1 MLGYFYLHWLSYGLV
16 GIAKTHLLVIENK
29 ACPTKNLRALNRKNC
44 VCYVK
49 IVTAG
54 KKIGE
59 KKILLGQI
67 RI

>member
-1 MLGYFYLHWLSYGLV
+1 MLGYFYFHWLSYGLV
-16 GIAKTHLLVIENK
+16 GIAKTYLLVIENK
-29 ACPTKNLRALNRKNC
+29 ACPTRNLGALNRKNF
-44 VCYVK
+44 VCHVK

-54 KKIGE
+54 KKIRE